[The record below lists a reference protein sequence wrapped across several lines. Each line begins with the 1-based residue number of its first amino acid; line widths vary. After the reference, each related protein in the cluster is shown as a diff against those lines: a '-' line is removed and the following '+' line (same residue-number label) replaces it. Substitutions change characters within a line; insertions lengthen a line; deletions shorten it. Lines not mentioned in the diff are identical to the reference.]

1 MKLDRKKVAFDG
13 HESFALRYS
22 WLTKGYQAL
31 RENEIIFAEK
41 KLYQPL
47 GNEDSS
53 LKEWFLTH
61 VQGYL
66 SGKSQVSMNFE
77 SDDSRQ
83 ISEVSS

>member
-1 MKLDRKKVAFDG
+1 MPVGKSGRIVIEIDPELKK
-13 HESFALRYS
+13 E
-22 WLTKGYQAL
+22 
-31 RENEIIFAEK
+31 
-41 KLYQPL
+41 LYQSL

-66 SGKSQVSMNFE
+66 SGKSQVTMNFE

>member
-1 MKLDRKKVAFDG
+1 MKLDRKKAAFG
-13 HESFALRYS
+13 HHEFFALRYS
-22 WLTKGYQAL
+22 CLTKSYQAL
-31 RENEIIFAEK
+31 EKNENIFVGKE
-41 KLYQPL
+41 LYQSL

-61 VQGYL
+61 VQGHL
-66 SGKSQVSMNFE
+66 SGKSQVPMNFE